1 MEAVVNFLKSL
12 ISVGEKVFVIPDRFI
27 ESLNF
32 APWVTDALID
42 TVHMLPFLFFVFLI
56 IELIEHKYA
65 DKIKNLFGYSII
77 LGPVIGA
84 VAAIFPQCGFSVIAA
99 GLYIKRIISRGTLI
113 AVFVAT
119 SDEAI
124 PILLANPDDYKTIL
138 SIIGLK
144 IFVGIIAG
152 YLVDLFSRRKI
163 RIRFS
168 KKQADEQDVGCC
180 KHDITDGK
188 NKEIIIH
195 PIIHT
200 IHTGLFI
207 LLITLILNYLLEFT
221 DFEIMVTGVNG
232 TSNLPV
238 KNMYLVPIFT
248 SIFGLIPNCSV
259 SIGITLL
266 FINGIITFPAM
277 MSGLCSSAGL
287 GLLVLLRKNRFK
299 DTMLVV
305 GILLCISILTGY
317 LLTITV

>member
-1 MEAVVNFLKSL
+1 MEAVVNFLKSF
-12 ISVGEKVFVIPDRFI
+12 ISVGEKVFVIPDKLI

-32 APWVTDALID
+32 APWITDALID

-65 DKIKNLFGYSII
+65 DKIKSLFGYSII

-168 KKQADEQDVGCC
+168 KNQADEQDVGCC

-207 LLITLILNYLLEFT
+207 FLITLILNYLFEFT
-221 DFEIMVTGVNG
+221 DFETAVSGIQNE
-232 TSNLPV
+232 
-238 KNMYLVPIFT
+238 YLVPIFT

-305 GILLCISILTGY
+305 GIMLSISILCGF
-317 LLTITV
+317 LLIALL